1 MNALAYHAPPVLE
14 QLLERRSLLEAEAF
28 ELWSALASG
37 AIDSALAGAVL
48 AALRAKG
55 ETADELRG
63 FARAMRRLARRPAF
77 SGRGLLDV
85 VGTGG
90 DGSGSLNLSTGAG
103 MLAAAA
109 GARVAK
115 HGNRAVSGRCGSADV
130 LEALGLRIPLS
141 EEASAA
147 ALRTHR
153 FTFLFA
159 PHYHPAMAALAP
171 VRRALGVRTVAN
183 LLGPLV
189 NPAQP
194 DFLLVGA
201 ADLDTAA
208 LLAETLAGLP
218 LRQAWVV
225 HGTPAWD
232 EPTPVGPFAV
242 FAVREGLVRYRT
254 EDPEAYGVRA
264 CRATDLLG
272 SDAEGNA
279 RALREALAGAA
290 GPLLEALVLG
300 AAVALQVAGLARTPR
315 EGAARARMA
324 VAKGRAAC
332 LVDALAGLHG

>member
-1 MNALAYHAPPVLE
+1 MNALAYHAPAVLE
-14 QLLERRSLLEAEAF
+14 RLLDRRSLLETEAF

-37 AIDSALAGAVL
+37 TLAPAVAGAVL

-63 FARAMRRLARRPAF
+63 FARAMRGLARRPAF

-90 DGSGSLNLSTGAG
+90 DGSGSYNLSTGAAL
-103 MLAAAA
+103 LAAAA

-130 LEALGLRIPLS
+130 LEALGLRLPLS
-141 EEASAA
+141 EAA
-147 ALRTHR
+147 AAGALRAHR

-159 PHYHPAMAALAP
+159 PHHHPAMAALAP

-218 LRQAWVV
+218 VRRAWVV
-225 HGTPAWD
+225 HGAPCWD

-242 FAVREGLVRYRT
+242 FDVCDGLVRGST
-254 EDPEAYGVRA
+254 GDPEAYGVHP
-264 CRATDLLG
+264 CRAADLQG
-272 SDAEGNA
+272 GDAEGNA
-279 RALREALAGAA
+279 RALREALCGAS

-300 AAVALQVAGLARTPR
+300 AAVGLQLAGLARTPR
-315 EGAARARMA
+315 EAATRARGA
-324 VAKGRAAC
+324 VADGRAAR
-332 LVDALAGLHG
+332 LVEALRGLHG